1 MKTLT
6 ESLIVALIIFIPDVV
21 AERIDHELSEPESER
36 VCSCDPHLEVY
47 LEFTGQSFHLEK
59 PTGDR
64 MVGVVDGNYREHQGD
79 LTKSATR

>member
-6 ESLIVALIIFIPDVV
+6 EWLIVALMIFIPVVV

-36 VCSCDPHLEVY
+36 VCSCDRHLKVY
-47 LEFTGQSFHLEK
+47 LEFTGQSFQLEK

-64 MVGVVDGNYREHQGD
+64 MVGVVDGDYREQQGD
-79 LTKSATR
+79 LTKPATK